1 MESTFH
7 IDVGRRFVYWAR
19 VRYCFSG
26 RIPGSA
32 GRDGVSAWPRS
43 DVFVRRRPALCR
55 SLSAQER
62 RDPDTVAVFSV
73 RTNSQTRDRDEH
85 GGTLLFGPDV
95 SAVSR
100 HGGAARGESRARM
113 AGFGSG
119 RNSAGPD
126 RGGASRWLRGHYCS
140 HIERAL
146 KGGRS
151 SNGIRWAD
159 SLTFWHSGAGGSP
172 RGVGLASRGLVRTAS
187 HPAINARSRSKP
199 LVQPVTAMTGIV
211 SVSGD
216 AFKRVVNSQPSSVPP
231 RWPRS

>member
-85 GGTLLFGPDV
+85 GGTLCLGRIYQQFRAMGEQREV
-95 SAVSR
+95 K
-100 HGGAARGESRARM
+100 AALEWLDLDRDAIPPGLTGEEQA
-113 AGFGSG
+113 AG
-119 RNSAGPD
+119 
-126 RGGASRWLRGHYCS
+126 
-140 HIERAL
+140 
-146 KGGRS
+146 
-151 SNGIRWAD
+151 
-159 SLTFWHSGAGGSP
+159 
-172 RGVGLASRGLVRTAS
+172 
-187 HPAINARSRSKP
+187 
-199 LVQPVTAMTGIV
+199 
-211 SVSGD
+211 
-216 AFKRVVNSQPSSVPP
+216 
-231 RWPRS
+231 